1 MLWRNPRLSGVASR
15 LARAA
20 STTTTSSAD
29 ANRAVLQR
37 LAQATDHELSLMA
50 QAIDAGTVARIQA
63 LLPATTVAVP
73 PPSKAQLRQVMV
85 RSMVPFIGFGF
96 VDNFILIIA
105 GDYIDTTLGVSL
117 GISTMAAAGIGNTI
131 SDVAGIGLGGVIEDC
146 AARMGLA
153 DPKLLKEQLDM
164 RVTRVAHYTGCTI
177 GVVIGCMLGMAP
189 LLFLETKEDLQAKAT
204 LDVAH

>member
-1 MLWRNPRLSGVASR
+1 MLRKVVGLGPRGWPR
-15 LARAA
+15 ARAA
-20 STTTTSSAD
+20 TLSTQAN

-37 LAQATDHELSLMA
+37 LSQATDHELELLA
-50 QAIDAGTVARIQA
+50 NTIDAGTISRIQA
-63 LLPATTVAVP
+63 LLPTTTVAVP
-73 PPSKAQLRQVMV
+73 PPSKAQLHQVMM

-105 GDYIDTTLGVSL
+105 GDYIDTTVGVSL

-177 GVVIGCMLGMAP
+177 GVVVGCMLGMVP
-189 LLFLETKEDLQAKAT
+189 LLFLETKEDIQAKAPE
-204 LDVAH
+204 VAM